1 MSDQPTRIRLCRE
14 LEVEIGGR
22 RIEHRIR
29 GSQGRMLLA
38 YLVLHRDRPV
48 RRSELEDALWE
59 ETRPAAPDALAPPLS
74 RLRSAL
80 GADRLTG
87 RTQLRLEL
95 GDGAWI
101 DVEAAERAVADA
113 RAAVSRDDPEAAR
126 AAAEEAIAI
135 ASGGLMSDL
144 EADWLVAH
152 RTRVD
157 DLHVDALELAATA
170 AARQGGDRLADAE
183 RLARAAVERAPFRES
198 ARVVL
203 LDVLGAQGNVAEG
216 LLAFEDARR
225 LLRDELGAVPGPP
238 LLEAHDRLLA
248 LDRRHGDQAARR
260 PGRAPWPQPLTL
272 LVGRER

>member
-157 DLHVDALELAATA
+157 DLHVDALEVAATA
-170 AARQGGDRLADAE
+170 AARQGGDRLADASGS
-183 RLARAAVERAPFRES
+183 RVPRSS
-198 ARVVL
+198 ARRSASRHASCCSMCSAPRATSPRGRWPSRTRAGSCATSWAPCR
-203 LDVLGAQGNVAEG
+203 DRRCWRPTTACSPSTGATATRPPAGPG
-216 LLAFEDARR
+216 ARR
-225 LLRDELGAVPGPP
+225 
-238 LLEAHDRLLA
+238 
-248 LDRRHGDQAARR
+248 
-260 PGRAPWPQPLTL
+260 GRS
-272 LVGRER
+272 R